1 MIIINHEL
9 RNMTSEV
16 AKVIPKRFTSRFTVS
31 KTGKRSNSNIKNE
44 AIDIGRQRKVKSMQV
59 VFFTELP
66 SLPTPSI
73 DLQEILIRFNQA
85 TRNCAGDSSWGSQL
99 FDMKVPTRKSRIRCK
114 KTRCLNG
121 FMAFRSFYSRSIY
134 NVEHQRELSTLL
146 GKLWK
151 NEPNKAIWNR
161 YAIEYNSQAINQDFV
176 DWLFKALGLEVE
188 TFPIPYTSTVRNESW
203 TFSSL
208 NNENAVEDIYYIVT
222 V

>member
-1 MIIINHEL
+1 MIIIDHEL

-16 AKVIPKRFTSRFTVS
+16 AKVIPKRFTSRFSIS
-31 KTGKRSNSNIKNE
+31 KTGKRSISNVKNE
-44 AIDIGRQRKVKSMQV
+44 TINMRRQRQVKSMQV

-66 SLPTPSI
+66 SLPTPSL
-73 DLQEILIRFNQA
+73 DLQEILVKFKQA
-85 TRNCAGDSSWGSQL
+85 TGSFPGDTLWESEM
-99 FDMKVPTRKSRIRCK
+99 FDMKIPIRKNRNRCK

-121 FMAFRSFYSRSIY
+121 FMAFRSFYSRSIS
-134 NVEHQRELSTLL
+134 NVEHQRELSSLL

-176 DWLFKALGLEVE
+176 DWLFKALGLELQAFS
-188 TFPIPYTSTVRNESW
+188 FPCTSTVKNESW
-203 TFSSL
+203 TFSSR
-208 NNENAVEDIYYIVT
+208 NNENAVEDIYYVDT